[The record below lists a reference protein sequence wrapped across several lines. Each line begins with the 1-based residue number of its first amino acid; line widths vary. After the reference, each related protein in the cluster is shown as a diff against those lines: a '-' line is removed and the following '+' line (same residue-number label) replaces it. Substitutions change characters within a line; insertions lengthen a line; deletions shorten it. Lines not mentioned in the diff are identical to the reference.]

1 MTITVTDE
9 DEAPEITV
17 GGLAISGTTRVD
29 YAEDRRDAVATYV
42 ASGPDSAL
50 ATWSL
55 EGDDAGDF
63 RISNVGVLTFR
74 VSPDFET
81 PADADMDNVY
91 MVTVEAD
98 DGTYTDTH
106 DVTVTVTDVDEDGA
120 PGGSLLDRYDD
131 NDNDRIDRSEVL
143 DGINDYLF
151 GTEGQAISKAE
162 VLDLI
167 RMYLFP

>member
-1 MTITVTDE
+1 M
-9 DEAPEITV
+9 
-17 GGLAISGTTRVD
+17 
-29 YAEDRRDAVATYV
+29 RRSATLVAL
-42 ASGPDSAL
+42 S
-50 ATWSL
+50 
-55 EGDDAGDF
+55 GDDAGDF

-74 VSPDFET
+74 AYRRT
-81 PADADMDNVY
+81 TKTRWDADMDNMY
-91 MVTVEAD
+91 MVTVKAD
-98 DGTYTDTH
+98 DGTYMDTH